1 MSENLDR
8 GCNMMGIFCS
18 FLPSV
23 LTDTPK
29 YGGAADAEAK
39 GTFMIDSFLGL
50 VFRGIKEGLLLDMV
64 SISKL
69 NG

>member
-1 MSENLDR
+1 MV
-8 GCNMMGIFCS
+8 GIFCP
-18 FLPSV
+18 LPPSV
-23 LTDTPK
+23 GIGLTNIPK

-39 GTFMIDSFLGL
+39 GTFMIDSLLGL

>member
-50 VFRGIKEGLLLDMV
+50 VKV
-64 SISKL
+64 S
-69 NG
+69 